1 LHERA
6 CYEICVLCEWEDD
19 GQDDLRA
26 DEVWGGPNHNL
37 SLTEARRNFREHL
50 NVFRRG
56 EDPRIGGVESPEE
69 TRAKRAILEAL
80 DFLAQTP
87 SATVVEKLW
96 TRIAEHEAVLNSEL
110 NRKIREYEQQADGES
125 SV

>member
-1 LHERA
+1 MTETPRTDRYSLRTATVRCPCCGYTTLHERA

-87 SATVVEKLW
+87 SATVV
-96 TRIAEHEAVLNSEL
+96 
-110 NRKIREYEQQADGES
+110 
-125 SV
+125 